1 MAAREHHPA
10 FSRNF
15 GFYSDEEQR
24 LLAAATVAIAG
35 VGGDGFQLAYKLAMN
50 GVGTLKVADPEAF
63 AVENA
68 NRVFAATK
76 QHIGKSKAKVFKQMV
91 SQLPL
96 PPKVVVFE
104 EGVTPENIDTFL
116 ENVDLLIDESELTYL
131 HIGTLLARKARE
143 KGIPQ
148 LLVMNVGFAGVAT
161 SFQPAGGKT
170 FEEIMGIPHGATL
183 KEIAAMKVDFG
194 RVLPYL
200 PPYGDETT
208 LREVQ
213 SGAPLPSI
221 SQGVDVASAIGST
234 EAFLHLTAAAHN
246 HRRQP
251 TWAPKFRYMDAYTN
265 KSGVIR
271 MPRYSYTVKGL
282 KMIARSRMGLNPM
295 AAYAKNERTKRT
307 KRHTE

>member
-1 MAAREHHPA
+1 MAAREHHPT

-15 GFYSDEEQR
+15 GFYSDEEQK
-24 LLAAATVAIAG
+24 LLAASTVAIAG
-35 VGGDGFQLAYKLAMN
+35 AGGDGFQLAYKLAMN
-50 GVGTLKVADPEAF
+50 GVGTLKIADPETF

-76 QHIGKSKAKVFKQMV
+76 QHLGQNKAKVFKQMV

-96 PPKVVVFE
+96 PPKVIIFE
-104 EGVTPENIDTFL
+104 DGVTSKNIDAFL

-161 SFQPAGGKT
+161 SFQPSGGKT
-170 FEEIMGIPHGATL
+170 FEEVMGIPQGATL
-183 KEIAAMKVDFG
+183 EEIAAIKVDFG

-234 EAFLHLTAAAHN
+234 EAFLHLTASAHN
-246 HRRQP
+246 HRKQP
-251 TWAPKFRYMDAYTN
+251 VWAPKFRYMDAYTN
-265 KSGVIR
+265 KGGVIHF
-271 MPRYSYTVKGL
+271 PRYSHATKGL
-282 KMIARSRMGLNPM
+282 KMILRSRMGLNPL
-295 AAYAKNERTKRT
+295 AAYAKNERE
-307 KRHTE
+307 KRHSK